1 MPLINNI
8 HLALDFRAPAGAL
21 YHALLPLAVQ
31 LLTILAI
38 LYIVIPLFRLFVL
51 YSAPLSA
58 NNKAPHG
65 HLSISHLP
73 SFPSPFPWIGHLLGL
88 QNDSARYVNRL
99 LASAPQVFT
108 ISLPFKRVV
117 VVNPSLERHLARH
130 VHDTGLAQILAY
142 VGPRV
147 FNLGPRA
154 IQVILD
160 IDPRALHRVKF
171 GATEN
176 VQALSER
183 SSTFIWSEMEK
194 LPLKSNLK
202 LAHWM
207 FGLTVSA
214 TASAVWGVENPWR
227 MDPEFA
233 QEFMNLSET
242 FDSLSRPLPFI
253 TARSAYA
260 SRAFLS
266 RRLQEFHFAHRSSRV
281 QTVAHGINVIAHS
294 DPQWETNPDYFNIEM
309 VSALGLLATPSTL
322 SVWLV
327 RHLLA
332 SPAIL
337 RLVADEVQR
346 LPVVPGETSGLPRLD
361 LARVREL
368 CPWLVAA
375 WYETLRLH
383 MTGVPRLARHAFD
396 FALPD
401 SDPVAVAQGDIFLL
415 PMSAPNRDP
424 ELWGADAEAFNPGR
438 FLTPAEELSAAL
450 IRKVHAFGVAGNL
463 CPGRVF
469 GTEVALAVVGGLL
482 RTFEVRSVDG
492 KKFWVPGVR
501 RGFNVGFER
510 YADDVEVELVRRS

>member
-1 MPLINNI
+1 MSLINDSYI
-8 HLALDFRAPAGAL
+8 PFDFKALALNHILSSLTLGIL
-21 YHALLPLAVQ
+21 IILSLIYIILPLSH
-31 LLTILAI
+31 LLISYFSL
-38 LYIVIPLFRLFVL
+38 
-51 YSAPLSA
+51 LSSDA
-58 NNKAPHG
+58 KTPHD
-65 HLSISHLP
+65 HLPISHLP
-73 SFPSPFPWIGHLLGL
+73 SFPSPIPWIGHLLGL
-88 QNDSARYVNRL
+88 QRDSARYVNRL
-99 LASAPQVFT
+99 LASAPPIFT
-108 ISLPFKRVV
+108 IALPFKDIVI
-117 VVNPSLERHLARH
+117 VNPSLERHLARH

-154 IQVILD
+154 IQVVLD
-160 IDPRALHRVKF
+160 TDPRPLHKVEF
-171 GATEN
+171 GDAGN
-176 VQALSER
+176 LRALSER
-183 SSTFIWSEMEK
+183 SSTFIWSKMDK
-194 LPLKSNLK
+194 LPIKSNIK

-242 FDSLSRPLPFI
+242 FDSLSRPLPFF
-253 TARSAYA
+253 TARSAYT

-266 RRLQEFHFAHRSSRV
+266 RRLQEFHHTHRSSRIR
-281 QTVAHGINVIAHS
+281 TVAHAINVIAQS

-332 SPAIL
+332 APEIL
-337 RLVADEVQR
+337 HLIVQEVRQ
-346 LPVVPGETSGLPRLD
+346 LPVIPGDISGLPRLD
-361 LARVREL
+361 LTHVREL
-368 CPWLVAA
+368 CPWLVAS

-396 FALPD
+396 LSLPD
-401 SDPVAVAQGDIFLL
+401 SDPLSTSRGDIFLL
-415 PMSAPNRDP
+415 PMSAFNRDP
-424 ELWGADAEAFNPGR
+424 AVWGPDAETFTPGR
-438 FLTPAEELSAAL
+438 FITPAGELSNTL
-450 IRKVHAFGVAGNL
+450 IRKVRAFGVAGNL

-469 GTEVALAVVGGLL
+469 GTEVAMTVVGGLL

-492 KKFWVPGVR
+492 KQFPVPGVR
-501 RGFNVGFER
+501 KGFNVGFER
-510 YADDVEVELVRRS
+510 YTDDIEVELVRRY